1 MADEPTT
8 PTEFET
14 DSVKGGES
22 RSSAMGNESEGPMQ
36 GTDMSVNENVDE
48 QRGAED
54 DSLTLDDVI
63 SVDSVDDSKDKS
75 EPVTSS
81 DVADSGDEAHTAST
95 ENGGD
100 ETRAEDASEQD
111 DASDQDAPAK
121 ETSDKENSDDDASGK
136 ESSDKD
142 ASTDTDDD
150 EDEGPS
156 FDDLDLSDDVVR
168 AVKKVGFETPSPIQ
182 AATIPIL
189 AQGRDVVGL
198 AQTGTGKTAAF
209 ALPILSRLDR
219 SQKKPQALVL
229 SPTRE
234 LALQVADAF
243 QEFADH
249 LGGVHVLP
257 IYGGQSYG
265 IQLSGLRR
273 GAHIVVGTPGRVI
286 DHLERGSLDLSE
298 LKYLVLDEADEML
311 NMGFQED
318 VERILADTP
327 EHKQTA
333 LFSAT
338 MPASIRR
345 LSKQYLEDPREVTIK
360 SQQRTADNIHQQYL
374 LVNHHYKLDA
384 LTRILEV
391 TEFDAMIMFA
401 RTKQNTEELAE
412 KLRARGFS
420 AAAINGDMAQN
431 QRERTVDQLRDGR
444 LDILVA
450 TDVAARGLDV
460 ERISHVVNYDIP
472 HDTESYVHRIGRT
485 GRAGRSGEAILFV
498 TPRERRLLRSIERAT
513 KSSIE
518 EMQLPTVDEV
528 NETRKAKFAQ
538 SITESLADP
547 QVDLFRGLINSY
559 AEEHETPLAD
569 IAAALAT
576 QSQSGDEFLLKED
589 TLRRND
595 RRNDRR
601 GRRNDREPDTRSL
614 NERFSGKEPPRF
626 TDRTGKEMAVYKI
639 AVGKRQQVRPG
650 AIVGAI
656 ANEGGLNSRDF
667 GKISIFSEHSL
678 VELPADLPMEVFEAL
693 EDTRVSGQLIKI
705 EPDPG
710 APAGRPGAHK
720 RDRQSGDRRG
730 GRFNDRGHGDR
741 RSRGRDGGRGF
752 NDRGFRGRGRDD
764 RGRDD
769 RGRGG
774 RDSWDRGDRRR
785 DGGRNDRR
793 DGGRNDRNRGGR
805 DWNGRGGRGFNDR
818 GFRGRGRDDR
828 Y

>member
-8 PTEFET
+8 PTDFET

-22 RSSAMGNESEGPMQ
+22 ASSAMGNESEGPTQ

-54 DSLTLDDVI
+54 DALTLDDMI
-63 SVDSVDDSKDKS
+63 SADSVDDSKNKS
-75 EPVTSS
+75 EPTTSS
-81 DVADSGDEAHTAST
+81 DAADSGDEAHTASSDDSGEEDRT
-95 ENGGD
+95 
-100 ETRAEDASEQD
+100 EDAPEQE
-111 DASDQDAPAK
+111 DASDQDA
-121 ETSDKENSDDDASGK
+121 
-136 ESSDKD
+136 SDKD
-142 ASTDTDDD
+142 ASSDEDDEDEDDEDEDD

-189 AQGRDVVGL
+189 AQGQDVVGL

-589 TLRRND
+589 TIRRND

-764 RGRDD
+764 RGR
-769 RGRGG
+769 GG